1 MKRQQRTLCPAALLV
16 WILIQSAFAATRY
29 ESADVPKGI
38 TPTGTVTSVIEVAE
52 RGAIDNLVVELDISF
67 VWDEDLDV
75 YLLAPDGTRVEL
87 FTDVGGF
94 GAHFAQTILDDA
106 AAVSISD
113 GEAPFTGRYRPEG
126 HLSDLIGIERQGTW
140 KLEVTNDGE
149 WFTGTLNAWAVILD
163 AEAGEQSCSPP
174 PEPINPDPPDS
185 AVGVSTDTALSWR
198 LGAGAATEFRFLA
211 ATGEQEPDPFTLFEL
226 QTSPAEAVP
235 IDDNCGVYALD
246 CSPEGE
252 LYGCDEYALWRL
264 ALGENGVSC
273 TKIGDFRSTTD
284 DSVLMTGLA
293 FHPDGTLYGSTFDYL
308 SYSSV
313 IYTIDET
320 TAFVSEVCRISVE
333 EGFIW
338 A

>member
-1 MKRQQRTLCPAALLV
+1 
-16 WILIQSAFAATRY
+16 
-29 ESADVPKGI
+29 
-38 TPTGTVTSVIEVAE
+38 
-52 RGAIDNLVVELDISF
+52 
-67 VWDEDLDV
+67 
-75 YLLAPDGTRVEL
+75 
-87 FTDVGGF
+87 
-94 GAHFAQTILDDA
+94 
-106 AAVSISD
+106 
-113 GEAPFTGRYRPEG
+113 
-126 HLSDLIGIERQGTW
+126 
-140 KLEVTNDGE
+140 
-149 WFTGTLNAWAVILD
+149 
-163 AEAGEQSCSPP
+163 
-174 PEPINPDPPDS
+174 
-185 AVGVSTDTALSWR
+185 
-198 LGAGAATEFRFLA
+198 
-211 ATGEQEPDPFTLFEL
+211 
-226 QTSPAEAVP
+226 VP